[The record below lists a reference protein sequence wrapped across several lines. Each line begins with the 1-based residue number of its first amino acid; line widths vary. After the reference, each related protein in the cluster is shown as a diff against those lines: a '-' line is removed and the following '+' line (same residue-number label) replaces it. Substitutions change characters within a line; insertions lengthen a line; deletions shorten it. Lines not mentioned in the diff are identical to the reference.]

1 MTEQEKLDDL
11 HARVT
16 DWGDRYR
23 ESGKDFSKL
32 HEDPEFVG
40 LANELYQLPEEEL
53 FVLLGKAIMES
64 DMAPEWATEL
74 LQDDND
80 PS

>member
-1 MTEQEKLDDL
+1 MNEQEKLDDL
-11 HARVT
+11 HRRVGE
-16 DWGDRYR
+16 WSERYIAA
-23 ESGKDFSKL
+23 GKEFSNM

-40 LANELYQLPEEEL
+40 LANELFKLPEEEL